1 METIILD
8 WNEYLDVARNAAAE
22 GMVLLENN
30 GALPL
35 DKNETLAVFGRIQEH
50 YYKSGTGSGGLVN
63 VSKVWNI
70 TEGLELCGITLE
82 PALRKIYAEW
92 ECDNPF
98 DKGIGWGGEPWSQ
111 KEMPLSDEVCS
122 EAAKTAGAALC
133 IIGRTAGEEQDQSE
147 SEGSYLLSSAEFEM
161 LKTVR
166 RHFKKMTVVLNVGG
180 IIDMKWIKEI
190 APDAVLYAWQGG
202 MTGGLATADVL
213 TGKLSPCGKLTDTIA
228 KNVSDYPSAPYFG
241 NSERNFYCEDIYVG
255 YRWFETFAKDKVLY
269 PFGYGLSYTTFS
281 IKSSAPILSQGGA
294 AISIKVD
301 IQNTGEV
308 SGKEVVC
315 VYANAPQWK
324 LGKPARVLCAF
335 AKTKVLEPNQEQELT
350 LSVKLSDIASY
361 DDSGIMGYGNCFIL
375 EKGSYS
381 FYVGTDV
388 RTAPLAGKIS
398 LPETIVSKHESAC
411 APVLPFERVTQCC
424 GNAAHQPVPLCTK
437 DMDERRAENIPAE
450 IPQTYDKGI
459 KLRDVMDGKN
469 SLDEFIAQLSDEE
482 LSCIIRGEGMGSPLV
497 TAGTAS
503 AFGGVTQ
510 SLRDKGIPCGCCDD
524 GPSGMRL
531 DCGTKAFSLPNGT
544 MLACSFNTELVQKL
558 YSLAGIEIAANKVDC
573 LLGPGMNI
581 HRHPLNGRNFEYFS
595 EDPFVTGKIA
605 CAMLDGLHSAG
616 VTGTIKHFCANNQE
630 TGRHVV
636 DSVVSEKA
644 LREIYLKGF
653 EMAIKDG
660 NAQTVM
666 TTYGAMNGLWTAGSY
681 DLCTTILRKEWGFNG
696 IVMTDW
702 WADINERGKPQNK
715 TNFAQMIRAQND
727 IYMVCADGGNNDDNT
742 LSALADGTLSRGE
755 LQRSAANICRF
766 LLKTN
771 AMRRLCGT
779 MPEIN
784 IINRPSDELSAQN
797 EDVVFYKL
805 DGEATISLDGVA
817 AERGESYVF
826 ALDVQKTGT
835 YHISLT
841 ASSSLSHTAQLPVT
855 LFTTGFPS
863 CVFTFNGTDGMLVS
877 IEREVTFYSRFIA
890 CRLFFAQSGL
900 ELKGLSFKIAR
911 PLSGGQME

>member
-1 METIILD
+1 MEKMTLD
-8 WNEYLDVARNAAAE
+8 WNEYLDTARKAAAE

-35 DKNETLAVFGRIQEH
+35 DKSETLAVFGRIQEH

-70 TEGLELCGITLE
+70 TEGLELSGIKLE
-82 PALRKIYAEW
+82 PKLREIYAEW
-92 ECDNPF
+92 ERDNPF
-98 DKGIGWGGEPWSQ
+98 DNGVGWGGEPWSQ
-111 KEMPLSDEVCS
+111 KEMPLSDEVCAS
-122 EAAKTAGAALC
+122 AAKAADAALC

-147 SEGSYLLSSAEFEM
+147 TGGSYLLSDIELEM

-180 IIDMKWIKEI
+180 IIDMKWVKEI
-190 APDAVLYAWQGG
+190 APDALLYAWQGG

-213 TGKLSPCGKLTDTIA
+213 TGKITPCGKLTDTIA
-228 KNVSDYPSAPYFG
+228 LNIADYPSAKNFG
-241 NSERNFYCEDIYVG
+241 SSERNYYCEDIFVG

-281 IKSSAPILSQGGA
+281 IKSAAPLLSQDGST
-294 AISIKVD
+294 ISIKAYVR
-301 IQNTGEV
+301 NNGKV

-315 VYANAPQWK
+315 VYVSAPQWK

-335 AKTKVLEPNQEQELT
+335 AKTEVLEPNQEQELT

-361 DDSGIMGYGNCFIL
+361 DDSGITGHGYCFIL
-375 EKGSYS
+375 EKGRYD

-388 RTAPLAGKIS
+388 RAAALAGEVT
-398 LPETIVSKHESAC
+398 LPETIISECETAC

-424 GNAAHQPVPLCTK
+424 GRAAYQPVPLCTK

-450 IPQTYDKGI
+450 IPQTGDKGI
-459 KLRDVMDGKN
+459 KLCDVMDGKN
-469 SLDEFIAQLSDEE
+469 DMSEFIAQLSDEE

-503 AFGGVTQ
+503 AFGGVIE
-510 SLRDKGIPCGCCDD
+510 SLREKGIPCGCCDD

-544 MLACSFNTELVQKL
+544 MLACSFNTELVSRL

-573 LLGPGMNI
+573 LLGPGINI

-605 CAMLDGLHSAG
+605 SAMLKGLHSAG

-630 TGRHVV
+630 TGRHAV
-636 DSVVSEKA
+636 DSVVSERA
-644 LREIYLKGF
+644 LREVYLKGF
-653 EMAIKDG
+653 EIAIKEG
-660 NAQTVM
+660 GARTVM

-681 DLCTTILRKEWGFNG
+681 DLCTTILRKEWGFKG

-702 WADINERGKPQNK
+702 WADINERGKPQNR
-715 TNFAQMIRAQND
+715 TNFAQMVRAQND
-727 IYMVCADGGNNDDNT
+727 IYMVCSDSSKNDDNT
-742 LSALADGTLSRGE
+742 LSALTDGSLSRGE
-755 LQRSAANICRF
+755 LQRCAANICAF
-766 LLKTN
+766 LCTTN
-771 AMRRLCGT
+771 AMRRLRGT
-779 MPEIN
+779 MPEIV
-784 IINRPSDELSAQN
+784 ITNRPDDNALEQD

-805 DGEATISLDGVA
+805 DGNTKIDLSAVKV
-817 AERGESYVF
+817 ERGESYVF
-826 ALDVQKTGT
+826 ALDVQKTGK

-841 ASSSLSHTAQLPVT
+841 ASSSLSHTSQLPVT
-855 LFTTGFPS
+855 FFTLGFPS
-863 CVFTFNGTDGMLVS
+863 CVFTFSGTDGQLAT
-877 IEREVTFYSRFIA
+877 IERCVQFDSRFIT

-900 ELKGLSFKIAR
+900 SLKELSFE
-911 PLSGGQME
+911 PLCE